1 MANKSKDYGNNSI
14 SSIKGADRVRLR
26 PAVIFGSD
34 GIDGC
39 RHSAFEIVSN
49 AVDEAG
55 AGYGNLINVT
65 AYKDLS
71 ICVEDFGRGVP
82 LGYNEAEGRYN
93 WELVYCELY
102 AGGKYNVGAEGSSY
116 EFSLGLNGLGAASTQ
131 YASEFMQVRSYRD
144 GEMYE
149 MNFRRGCPVGEL
161 TAVPLTKKDKKT
173 GTTV

>member
-39 RHSAFEIVSN
+39 RHSVFEIVSN

-149 MNFRRGCPVGEL
+149 MRMSCV
-161 TAVPLTKKDKKT
+161 
-173 GTTV
+173 

>member
-1 MANKSKDYGNNSI
+1 MASKSKDYGNNSI

-39 RHSAFEIVSN
+39 RHSVFEIVSN

-102 AGGKYNVGAEGSSY
+102 AGGKYNV
-116 EFSLGLNGLGAASTQ
+116 AA
-131 YASEFMQVRSYRD
+131 RIPH
-144 GEMYE
+144 
-149 MNFRRGCPVGEL
+149 MNFLSDSTDSAPHPRSTPRNICRC
-161 TAVPLTKKDKKT
+161 ARIA
-173 GTTV
+173 TVKCTR